1 MKIYLAGPMSGIAFF
16 NHPAFNSAAAKL
28 REMGHEVCNPAEFD
42 AATYKHI
49 PPESGS
55 VEEASKDY
63 GFDYKAC
70 LKMDL
75 DWIFEHAE
83 AIALLPG
90 WEKSKGANAELAL
103 ARALGLKLML
113 LSGDGPHPVSQ
124 YDLIAEQLEIR
135 TSTARSVI
143 ITHMFEGMSTII

>member
-1 MKIYLAGPMSGIAFF
+1 MKIYLAGPMSGIPFF
-16 NHPAFNSAAAKL
+16 NHPAFNAAAAKL

-42 AATYKHI
+42 AATYKHT

-55 VEEASKDY
+55 VDEAVTGY
-63 GFDYKAC
+63 GFDYRAC

-75 DWIFEHAE
+75 NWILDNAE

-113 LSGDGPHPVSQ
+113 LSTDGQQDSN
-124 YDLIAEQLEIR
+124 YYAELADQTMIR
-135 TSTARSVI
+135 ESTVRSI
-143 ITHMFEGMSTII
+143 IINHMFQGMPVTV